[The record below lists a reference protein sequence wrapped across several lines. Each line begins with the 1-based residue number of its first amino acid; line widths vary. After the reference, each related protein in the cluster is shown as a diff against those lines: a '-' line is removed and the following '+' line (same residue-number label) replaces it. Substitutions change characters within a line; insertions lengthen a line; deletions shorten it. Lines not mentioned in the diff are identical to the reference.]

1 MNPGACQEALF
12 QLPVGCG
19 AVSFDRDG
27 KREVGACP
35 TAGLPAITA
44 QGVDAVAS
52 RNPGVVQRP
61 HHRPGTGGQ
70 SWKMPEAEKTLG
82 MQQLQVDNLRRADGR
97 MANTCPPEQGEVT
110 LARELP
116 FEFHGKGI
124 CPS

>member
-1 MNPGACQEALF
+1 MNSGTGQEALF
-12 QLPVGCG
+12 ECPVGCRT
-19 AVSFDRDG
+19 VSFDRER
-27 KREVGACP
+27 KPEVGACP
-35 TAGLPAITA
+35 TASLPAITA

-82 MQQLQVDNLRRADGR
+82 MEQLQVDDLRRADSR